1 MLQCQRR
8 DTIYCHSAL
17 EEFSRQHL
25 YFYNMKGSSSPSADI
40 AKHTST
46 DAPTPLV
53 RIIDK
58 ILLKTEDLTGICTD

>member
-1 MLQCQRR
+1 
-8 DTIYCHSAL
+8 
-17 EEFSRQHL
+17 
-25 YFYNMKGSSSPSADI
+25 MKGSSSPSADI